1 MSVCFKEGI
10 KITPELLDQIIK
22 GCNYDIRQCLHNL
35 SMWSSNN
42 KSMQASESSKND
54 IAKAMK
60 DTKMNPFE
68 ALKQIFTGDPNKARN
83 MNEKME
89 YFFTDYSLIPLLV
102 QENYLSVRPTDLKG
116 NTKSK
121 RDMNHLQL
129 LADSADSI
137 CMSDRV
143 SRLIRS
149 NNNWSL
155 LPTQAVF
162 ATVIPG
168 EKLHGSIGLPA
179 FPGWFGKNS
188 KQGRVDRILQE
199 LQKHMR
205 MHISANKIG
214 VGLDYLSVLKNMLS
228 KPLIRHGNFKL

>member
-1 MSVCFKEGI
+1 M
-10 KITPELLDQIIK
+10 
-22 GCNYDIRQCLHNL
+22 
-35 SMWSSNN
+35 
-42 KSMQASESSKND
+42 
-54 IAKAMK
+54 
-60 DTKMNPFE
+60 
-68 ALKQIFTGDPNKARN
+68 
-83 MNEKME
+83 
-89 YFFTDYSLIPLLV
+89 
-102 QENYLSVRPTDLKG
+102 SVRPTDLQG

-129 LADSADSI
+129 LADTADSI
-137 CMSDRV
+137 CASDRI

-228 KPLIRHGNFKL
+228 KPLIRQGKSDIFVMTVVELKRNLSQIK